1 MARLV
6 RYTVSHV
13 RFVASDAVL
22 FLEGKL
28 KGVVLRDAVVADI
41 AAILEVQ
48 YDAVRSYDPQFAD
61 LDDARERMLKWLLG
75 FRQKWRRIRVM
86 LVADRIVG
94 VSDVEYLGPPLETY
108 ALGVGMYVDPT
119 MRGRGFGR
127 VLYEDQLTWLR
138 ARGAS
143 EIRCHVDPIN
153 VRAQWFWVRRGFI
166 PDTRPA
172 ASEAEFILSGSG
184 AFLRYV
190 LTL

>member
-48 YDAVRSYDPQFAD
+48 YDAVRSYDPRFAD
-61 LDDARERMLKWLLG
+61 LDDARERMLKWLSG

-86 LVADRIVG
+86 LVEDRIVG

-108 ALGVGMYVDPT
+108 AYLVGVYVDPT
-119 MRGRGFGR
+119 VHGRGFGR
-127 VLYEDQLTWLR
+127 ALCEDQLTWLR
-138 ARGAS
+138 ERGAS

-153 VRAQWFWVRRGFI
+153 VHAQWLLVQHGFSR
-166 PDTRPA
+166 DDRPA
-172 ASEAEFILSGSG
+172 ASEAEFVLSGGG